1 MPAEDTV
8 FAHLYEEFL
17 FWSIIVGIFTFGAM
31 FLFMIRYKEG
41 SAAIDESQFEKI
53 EVGLFPAERHNTKL
67 EAAFYIV
74 PLILVIWVTAIAAS
88 STTAVW
94 GDEDFWDT
102 AIYGQDDY
110 DYDHFT
116 VTVNGKQW
124 FWEFEYNQ
132 PLTWEDEHPYM
143 DVEWNNNEGVMM
155 IHAHNHDD
163 EHGEDA
169 HPAYAELTVA
179 GLTTDIPFNGDDMV
193 IHEVGFNPLIH
204 QKVQVFDEDDN
215 LLHTW
220 EHIPIG
226 HKFVTPTDKLVVP
239 CSLDDDDYTIL
250 WMHSRPLD
258 DSEPRYVGV
267 QHSFWLPEWGVKE
280 DLVPGLESGTVM
292 RFQPDDAGTFPI
304 RCAEYCGLKH
314 SLMQGKI
321 DIVAEEGETCA
332 ADIGLKKESSNQGQE
347 GY

>member
-8 FAHLYEEFL
+8 FAHLYQEFL
-17 FWSIIVGIFTFGAM
+17 FWSILVGLFTFGAL

-41 SAAIDESQFEKI
+41 SAAVDESTFEKI
-53 EVGLFPAERHNTKL
+53 EVGLFPVERHNTKL
-67 EAAFYIV
+67 ELAFYIV
-74 PLILVIWVTAIAAS
+74 PLILVIWVTLLAAS

-94 GDEDFWDT
+94 GDEDFWDQ
-102 AIYGQDDY
+102 AIITNDGYNDEL
-110 DYDHFT
+110 FT
-116 VTVNGKQW
+116 VTVYGKQW
-124 FWEFEYNQ
+124 FWEFEYEQ
-132 PLTWEDEHPYM
+132 PLTWEAEHTGI
-143 DVEWNNNEGVMM
+143 DVEWDNNAGHMM
-155 IHAHNHDD
+155 IHAHNVT
-163 EHGEDA
+163 
-169 HPAYAELTVA
+169 PAASYADLTVA
-179 GLTTDIPFNGDDMV
+179 GLTTELAFNGSEM
-193 IHEVGFNPLIH
+193 IHHTIGFNPLVH
-204 QKVQVFDEDDN
+204 QKVVVYDADDN
-215 LLHTW
+215 ELHTW

-226 HKFVTPTDKLVVP
+226 HKFVTPSEKLVVP
-239 CSLDDDDYTIL
+239 CSQDDDDYTIL

-314 SLMQGKI
+314 SLMQGQI
-321 DIVAEEGETCA
+321 DIVAEEGRTCDE
-332 ADIGLKKESSNQGQE
+332 DIGIQKSSSGNSGG

>member
-1 MPAEDTV
+1 
-8 FAHLYEEFL
+8 
-17 FWSIIVGIFTFGAM
+17 M

-110 DYDHFT
+110 NYDHFT
-116 VTVNGKQW
+116 VTVIGKQW

-132 PLTWEDEHPYM
+132 ALTWEDEHCFM
-143 DVEWNNNEGVMM
+143 DVHWDLNEGLMTV
-155 IHAHNHDD
+155 HADQP
-163 EHGEDA
+163 EHCVGDYPV
-169 HPAYAELTVA
+169 PAYAELTVA
-179 GLTTDIPFNGDDMV
+179 GLTSEIPFNAGQMESQE
-193 IHEVGFNPLIH
+193 IGFNPLIH
-204 QKVQVFDEDDN
+204 QKVQVFDEDDT

-220 EHIPIG
+220 EHIPIV
-226 HKFVTPTDKLVVP
+226 HKFVTPTDKFVVP

-292 RFQPDDAGTFPI
+292 RFQPDDTGTFPI

-332 ADIGLKKESSNQGQE
+332 VDIGLKKESSNQDQE